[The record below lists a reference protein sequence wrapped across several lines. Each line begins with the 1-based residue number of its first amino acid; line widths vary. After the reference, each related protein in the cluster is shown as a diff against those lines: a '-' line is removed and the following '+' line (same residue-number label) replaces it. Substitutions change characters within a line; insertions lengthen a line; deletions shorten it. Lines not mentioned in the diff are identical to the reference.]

1 MTFIVCYDFIKKFS
15 LANWA
20 KPTLQRACQQH
31 HQFFHGP
38 NVAKPLAQPI
48 LLSAIMLRPSAHF
61 RRAFSTFVLVFS
73 APFSLRFFFC
83 LLAALLLLKI
93 PIYPKAERSSSSRAF
108 KKGLVFFEK

>member
-1 MTFIVCYDFIKKFS
+1 LIEKVKYIPWSLMTFIVCYDFIKKFS

-73 APFSLRFFFC
+73 APFSLRFFFLPAGC
-83 LLAALLLLKI
+83 SAAPENPYL
-93 PIYPKAERSSSSRAF
+93 PKSRTF
-108 KKGLVFFEK
+108 